1 MGWTLDRLNKVPRN
15 FGHVTPV
22 PSPFEPLSEFAPL
35 RQTGKTMETKRSLW
49 KGVGKGE
56 KLSIV
61 LLAFCIVTLVTVLFL
76 RLF

>member
-1 MGWTLDRLNKVPRN
+1 M
-15 FGHVTPV
+15 
-22 PSPFEPLSEFAPL
+22 PSPFEPLSEFGPL

>member
-1 MGWTLDRLNKVPRN
+1 
-15 FGHVTPV
+15 
-22 PSPFEPLSEFAPL
+22 LSEFAPL
-35 RQTGKTMETKRSLW
+35 RQTGKTMETRRSLW
-49 KGVGKGE
+49 NGVGKGE

>member
-1 MGWTLDRLNKVPRN
+1 MLDRLNKVPRN

-22 PSPFEPLSEFAPL
+22 PSPFEPLSEFAAL
-35 RQTGKTMETKRSLW
+35 RKTGKTMETKRSLW

-61 LLAFCIVTLVTVLFL
+61 LLAFCIITLVTILFL
-76 RLF
+76 KLF

>member
-1 MGWTLDRLNKVPRN
+1 LPDELNKLLRN

-22 PSPFEPLSEFAPL
+22 PSPFEPLSEFAAL

-61 LLAFCIVTLVTVLFL
+61 LLAFCIITLLTILFL
-76 RLF
+76 KLV

>member
-1 MGWTLDRLNKVPRN
+1 MKLHKLPRN

-22 PSPFEPLSEFAPL
+22 PSPFELLSQFAPL
-35 RQTGKTMETKRSLW
+35 RQTAKTMETKRSLW